1 MKKCIVFL
9 LFALCF
15 TAVAQV
21 NPKESGKKIKKDV
34 KQVEKVAE
42 YTSDLPA
49 YVIYDNKGQKVSY
62 TQMVQALADADVCLF
77 GEQHN
82 DPISHWMELSLV
94 KSLYQ
99 LKKDNFI
106 TGAEMWESDNQLIM
120 DEMMKSKMIDGKS
133 YTESSKLWP
142 NFTTDYK
149 PILLYAK
156 KNNIP
161 FICTNIPRRYARI
174 VFQKGIEYLDSLGSQ
189 AKTYMP
195 PLPIHF
201 DLTQPVYEKMAS
213 VFPTDEEFEKE
224 QLEKKE
230 KNEINTKKAGPMT
243 GSKPSNLVKAQAIKD
258 ATMAYFILKN
268 WEPGKYF
275 FHFNGEFHSADYT
288 SISYYLKYYNPNVKV
303 ITVSVLRQE
312 NILDLSN
319 ENNHANFNIIVPDDM
334 TVTYVSSSL

>member
-1 MKKCIVFL
+1 MKKSIVILLSAICI
-9 LFALCF
+9 

-21 NPKESGKKIKKDV
+21 TPKESGKKIKKDE
-34 KQVEKVAE
+34 KQAEKTTVN
-42 YTSDLPA
+42 TNDFPA

-62 TQMVQALADADVCLF
+62 AQMVQTLADADVCLF

-82 DPISHWMELSLV
+82 DPISHWLELSLV
-94 KSLYQ
+94 KSLHQ
-99 LKKDNFI
+99 IKKDKFV
-106 TGAEMWESDNQLIM
+106 TGAEMWESDNQLMM
-120 DEMMKSKMIDGKS
+120 DEMMKSKMVDGKS

-149 PILLYAK
+149 PILLYAR

-161 FICTNIPRRYARI
+161 FVCTNIPRRYARI
-174 VFQKGIEYLDSLGSQ
+174 VYQKGIEYLDSLGSQ
-189 AKTYMP
+189 AKSYMP

-201 DLTQPVYEKMAS
+201 DLTQPVYAKMAS

-230 KNEINTKKAGPMT
+230 NNQPKKAASPMT

-275 FHFNGEFHSADYT
+275 FHFNGELHSADYT
-288 SISYYLKYYNPNVKV
+288 SISYYLKYYNPNVKIV
-303 ITVSVLRQE
+303 TISVLRQE
-312 NILDLSN
+312 NNLELQ
-319 ENNHANFNIIVPDDM
+319 EKNNKANFNIIVPEDM
-334 TVTYVSSSL
+334 TVTYVAGTL